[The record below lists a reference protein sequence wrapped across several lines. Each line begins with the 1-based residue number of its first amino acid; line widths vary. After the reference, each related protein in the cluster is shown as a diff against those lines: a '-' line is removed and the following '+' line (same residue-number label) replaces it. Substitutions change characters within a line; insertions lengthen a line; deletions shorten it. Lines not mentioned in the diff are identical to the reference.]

1 MRKDIF
7 YSSCGAG
14 KIHAAVWEPEG
25 DVKGIVQI
33 VHGIAEHV
41 DRYEELAAFL
51 NDRGYLV
58 AAEDHMG
65 HGRSAQTTEVGVFH
79 GGWHSVVKDTAA
91 LNQQL
96 RTAYPDVPYVLL
108 GHSMGSF
115 IARTLLTYPDVQLD
129 ACILSGTAW
138 MPKPVIYA
146 GKMISGLYAKRKGD
160 SAKNQSLQN
169 LMFSGYNKR
178 IKDCRT
184 PYDWLTT
191 DATVVDKYIED
202 PMCGFLASAGLL
214 RDMLTGLIYNQ
225 KRKNLLKMDKNLPV
239 HFIAGTEDPV
249 GDYGRG
255 VSKAV
260 KAFQKAGLHNVTCKL
275 YEGKR
280 HELHNEDIK
289 EQVYSE
295 IYNYICAA
303 CCK

>member
-14 KIHAAVWEPEG
+14 KIHTALWEPEVE
-25 DVKGIVQI
+25 VKGIVQI
-33 VHGIAEHV
+33 VHGIAEHI
-41 DRYEELAAFL
+41 DWYEDLAVFL
-51 NDRGYLV
+51 NSKGYIV

-65 HGRSAQTTEVGVFH
+65 HGKSAETTELGVFH
-79 GGWHSVVKDTAA
+79 GGWHSVVKDTVA
-91 LNQQL
+91 LHLQL
-96 RTAYPDVPYVLL
+96 RTAYPNVPYVLL

-115 IARTLLTYPDVQLD
+115 IARTLLTYPEVQLD

-146 GKMISGLYAKRKGD
+146 GKMISSSYAKRKGD
-160 SAKNQSLQN
+160 SAKNESLQN
-169 LMFSGYNKR
+169 LMFSGYTKR

-184 PYDWLTT
+184 PYDWLST
-191 DATVVDKYIED
+191 DPSVIDRYIED

-214 RDMLTGLIYNQ
+214 RDMLDGLIYNQ
-225 KRKNLLKMDKNLPV
+225 KRNNLQKMDKNLPV

-255 VSKAV
+255 VTKAV
-260 KAFQKAGLHNVTCKL
+260 KAFQKAGLLNVTCKL
-275 YEGKR
+275 YDGKR

-289 EQVYSE
+289 EQVYWD
-295 IYNYICAA
+295 IYNYICAISD
-303 CCK
+303 K